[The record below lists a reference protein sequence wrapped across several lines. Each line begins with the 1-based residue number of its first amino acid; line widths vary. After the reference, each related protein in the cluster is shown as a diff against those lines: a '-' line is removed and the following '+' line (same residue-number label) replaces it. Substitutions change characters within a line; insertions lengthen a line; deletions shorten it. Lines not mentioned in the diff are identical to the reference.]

1 LTTPEESRRP
11 VPDHDECI
19 RILTECGCDE
29 AVIAHCEAVCRAA
42 LSIGRR
48 CGARMSLVEAGSM
61 LHDLGRC
68 RTHSIRHAVEGA
80 ATASELGLPDEIVS
94 IIERHIGAGLTKAE
108 AVSLG
113 LPAKD
118 YLPETLEEKVV
129 AQADNLVDGTK
140 RVSVRKVVVDLARQ
154 GLDEAAKRTIEL
166 HNELSRIAGVD
177 LDALR

>member
-1 LTTPEESRRP
+1 LTTPKRRTRP
-11 VPDHDECI
+11 IPDHDECI
-19 RILTECGCDE
+19 CILTECGCDE

-48 CGARMSLVEAGSM
+48 CGARISLVEAGSM

-68 RTHSIRHAVEGA
+68 KTHSIRHAVEGA
-80 ATASELGLPDEIVS
+80 AIASELGLPDEIVS
-94 IIERHIGAGLTKAE
+94 IIERHIGAGLTKPE

-129 AQADNLVDGTK
+129 AQADNLVNGIH
-140 RVSVRKVVVDLARQ
+140 RVSVRKAVVNLARQ
-154 GLDEAAKRTIEL
+154 GLNEAAKRTIEL